1 MPKSGKKSV
10 AKKRT
15 AVKKKPAKRKV
26 VKINKPKE
34 NDLDQ
39 IIAKVKKAQIEY
51 STYSQEQVDEIFFHA
66 TVAANKA
73 RIILAKEAV
82 AETGMGIVE
91 DKVIKNHFASE
102 FIFNKFRNEKTCGII
117 YSDPTEGIEK
127 IAAPVGIIAGIV
139 PTTNPT
145 STAIFKALLVL
156 KTRNAIIF
164 SPHPR
169 AKNCTNHAAK
179 IILDA
184 AVKAGAPENIIGWI
198 EEPTVEASQKLMQ
211 HRDVALILATGG
223 PGMVHAA
230 YSSGTPAIGVGSGNT
245 PAVIDETADIP
256 MAVSSILISKS
267 FDNGVICASEQSLI
281 VVDKVYDKF
290 KKELLRQGAY
300 ILKPS
305 ERDHLRKQI
314 LVDGR
319 VNPKIIGQSA
329 KTIATIAK
337 LKNVPK
343 TARILVG
350 EVEKIGPSEPFSYE
364 KLSTVLA
371 MYKAHDFEDALDKA
385 KQLIDFGGAG
395 HTAALYT
402 DEMHHDRIDTFG
414 KQIRAGRVLINMPS
428 SQGAIG
434 DIYNFRLE
442 PSLMLGC
449 GSFGGNSV
457 SENIGPKHLL
467 NIKTVAQRRE
477 NMLWFRV
484 PPKIFFKR
492 GCLSEA
498 FKDLSCHQKA
508 MIITDQGLFKMGVT
522 DRITKLLESMNIRFE
537 IFSQVKPDPDLET
550 VHRGL
555 KMLNEFK
562 PDLIIAIGGGSPID
576 AGKIMWLMY
585 EEPETN
591 FDDIAMRFM
600 DIRKRV
606 CKLPSLGN
614 KAYFVA
620 IPSTSGTGSEVTP
633 FAVITD
639 EKAGV
644 KYPIADYAI
653 TPNMAIIDPE
663 FVMNMPKS
671 LTAAGGYDAVT
682 HALESLVSTVATEF
696 TEPLAIEVLQ
706 ILFKYLPLA
715 YREGSENP
723 IAREKV
729 HYAATIA
736 GMSFANA
743 FLGVNHSMA
752 HKLGSAFHVV
762 HGVANA
768 IFMPIVVRY
777 NATNAPRKQGI
788 FSQYRTPDAMRRY
801 AMAADALEL
810 GGRTEQEKVNNLIKA
825 LIKLRKEL
833 DLPATIKEAGVNKK
847 EFFDQL
853 DELSELAFDDQCT
866 GANPRYPLISEIR
879 DMYIEAF
886 GK

>member
-1 MPKSGKKSV
+1 MPKPAKKKSV
-10 AKKRT
+10 KKRLS
-15 AVKKKPAKRKV
+15 AKRKV
-26 VKINKPKE
+26 VSAKKPQTT
-34 NDLDQ
+34 NLDQ
-39 IIAKVKKAQIEY
+39 IIAKVKKAQAEY
-51 STYSQEQVDEIFFHA
+51 STFTQEQVDKVFFHA
-66 TVAANKA
+66 AVAANKA
-73 RIILAKEAV
+73 RIVLAKEAV

-91 DKVIKNHFASE
+91 DKVIKNHFAAE
-102 FIFNKFRNEKTCGII
+102 FIYNRFKDEKTCGII
-117 YSDPTEGIEK
+117 YHDHVEGIEK
-127 IAAPVGIIAGIV
+127 IAVPVGIIAGIV

-145 STAIFKALLVL
+145 STAIFKALIAL

-169 AKNCTNHAAK
+169 AKRCTVHAAA
-179 IILDA
+179 IVLEA
-184 AVKAGAPENIIGWI
+184 AVKAGAPKDIIGWL
-198 EEPTVEASQKLMQ
+198 EEPTIEASQNLMQ
-211 HRDVALILATGG
+211 HRDIALILATGG
-223 PGMVHAA
+223 PAMVHAA
-230 YSSGTPAIGVGSGNT
+230 YASGTPAIGVGSGNT

-256 MAVSSILISKS
+256 MAVSSILISKT

-329 KTIATIAK
+329 KTIANIVK

-350 EVEKIGPSEPFSYE
+350 EVEKIGVSEPFSYE

-371 MYKAHDFEDALDKA
+371 LYRAHDFEDALDKA
-385 KQLIDFGGAG
+385 KQLINFGGAG

-402 DEMHHDRIDTFG
+402 DEMHHDRVDMFG
-414 KQIRAGRVLINMPS
+414 KQIRAGRILINMPT

-434 DIYNFRLE
+434 GIYNFRLE
-442 PSLMLGC
+442 PSLTLGC

-508 MIITDQGLFKMGVT
+508 VIITDQGLFKLGAT
-522 DRITKLLESMNIRFE
+522 DRITRLLESMNISYE
-537 IFSQVKPDPDLET
+537 IFSDVKPDPDLET
-550 VHRGL
+550 VYRGL
-555 KMLNEFK
+555 KILNEFK

-585 EEPETN
+585 EEPEIS

-600 DIRKRV
+600 DIRKRI
-606 CKLPSLGN
+606 CRLPSLGN
-614 KAYFVA
+614 KACFVA

-639 EKAGV
+639 EKTLV

-671 LTAAGGYDAVT
+671 LTAAGGFDAVT
-682 HALESLVSTVATEF
+682 HALESLVATTSTEF
-696 TEPLAIEVLQ
+696 TEPFAIKVLQ
-706 ILFKYLPLA
+706 MLFKYLPLA
-715 YREGSENP
+715 YNEGNKNP

-768 IFMPIVVRY
+768 ILMPIVVKY

-788 FSQYRTPDAMRRY
+788 FSQYRTPDSMRRY

-810 GGRTEQEKVNNLIKA
+810 GGRSEQEKVNRLVKA
-825 LIKLRKEL
+825 LINLRKEL
-833 DLPATIKEAGVNKK
+833 NLPATIREAGVKK
-847 EFFDQL
+847 EEFYAQL
-853 DELSELAFDDQCT
+853 DDLSELAFDDQCT

-879 DMYIEAF
+879 EMYIEAF
-886 GK
+886 GS